1 MDKAITTLPP
11 GIFETLTDQL
21 YDGVYFVNKDRRI
34 LFWNKEAERISGFK
48 KRELLGRSCFDNILQ
63 HVDKRGRKLCL
74 TRFCPL
80 LVSMRT
86 GKPVA
91 ERVYL
96 RRKDGVRVPVD
107 VHVSP
112 IVSDR
117 KIQGA
122 IEVFR
127 DASFYERVERQRE
140 QAQKISQVDALTSLP
155 NRRYIVRRL
164 KLELAKFRKYRD
176 DLYVAMVDIDH
187 FKRVNDTQGHAG
199 GDLILRKISHILDH
213 NFRATDYV
221 GRFGGEEFVV
231 ILPNTPLKNLQSALE
246 RVRSLVE
253 NARLLPRGR
262 RVTISLGAAK
272 VRRGDS
278 PASILK
284 RVDNALYSAKQNGRN
299 RIKIQ

>member
-1 MDKAITTLPP
+1 
-11 GIFETLTDQL
+11 
-21 YDGVYFVNKDRRI
+21 
-34 LFWNKEAERISGFK
+34 
-48 KRELLGRSCFDNILQ
+48 
-63 HVDKRGRKLCL
+63 
-74 TRFCPL
+74 
-80 LVSMRT
+80 
-86 GKPVA
+86 
-91 ERVYL
+91 
-96 RRKDGVRVPVD
+96 

-112 IVSDR
+112 IVSGR

-140 QAQKISQVDALTSLP
+140 RAQKISQVDALTSLP
-155 NRRYIVRRL
+155 NRRYIMKRL
-164 KLELAKFRKYRD
+164 RVEIAKFRKYRD